1 MSRITMDSKN
11 FKTPAG
17 VKIYKTEQERIEQQV
32 PNSTVA
38 HNTVA
43 AMQCSRR
50 KKIRVQNDHML
61 DKKNKVRERLL
72 KKLEKRKQKK

>member
-1 MSRITMDSKN
+1 MSRITTGSKC

-17 VKIYKTEQERIEQQV
+17 VKIYETEKEREEQQV

-50 KKIRVQNDHML
+50 KKIIVQNDHML
-61 DKKNKVRERLL
+61 DKKNKVRERLR

>member
-1 MSRITMDSKN
+1 MSRITTGSKC

-17 VKIYKTEQERIEQQV
+17 VKIYETEKARVEQQV

-38 HNTVA
+38 HNIVA

-50 KKIRVQNDHML
+50 KKIIVQNDHML
-61 DKKNKVRERLL
+61 NKKNKVRERLR